1 MLEGLDDVPW
11 AKLRHALGPA
21 DDIPD
26 LIRDLAAEDDE
37 ARAKAQYD
45 LYGTLWSHGT
55 VYEATPPAIPYLV
68 ELLEHAEHVDRPW
81 LLIYLSA
88 LANGASHHEVHQH
101 HGIYDEE
108 RNTPEF
114 AAKIAQDQSW
124 VVAATLAVRKG
135 LQAYQHLLSHDD
147 PNTRA
152 AAAFLIGG
160 LRDDA
165 ASTIPV
171 LGGRLASES
180 EPVVRASI
188 AESLGSLGDEPLTRV
203 RLLDLVE
210 HDNAPY
216 VRWAAARSLAFLA
229 LNDVDDAVV
238 EALVFALKDPSSIE
252 TLHAES
258 PWADENTPA
267 ATARALLAIGGE
279 KASHAVPTLAQ
290 FLAGS
295 DPSSA
300 LAIAETLLGLAFGN
314 GESRRL
320 AEYAELD
327 TAQQLVVRTLAYSD
341 AAWMMG
347 ANMSSLLD
355 RYHLPRSAPSLQTF
369 AGMNSRRVGGDTL
382 GGIGPGDSMSGMRMR
397 NDWLE

>member
-21 DDIPD
+21 DDVPD
-26 LIRDLAAEDDE
+26 LIRDLASDNDE
-37 ARAKAQYD
+37 RRAKSQYD

-55 VYEATPPAIPYLV
+55 VYEATLNAIPFLV

-88 LANGASHHEVHQH
+88 LANGASHHEVHQL

-108 RNTPEF
+108 RDTAEF
-114 AAKIAQDQSW
+114 AAKIAQEQSW
-124 VVAATLAVRKG
+124 VDGAKKAVRKG
-135 LQAYQHLLSHDD
+135 LPTYQRLLSHDD
-147 PNTRA
+147 AGTRA
-152 AAAFLIGG
+152 SAAFLLGG

-165 ASTIPV
+165 PTTIAV
-171 LGGRLASES
+171 LSGRLASES
-180 EPVVRASI
+180 VPVVRASV
-188 AESLGSLGDEPLTRV
+188 AEALGSLGDEPLTRV

-229 LNDVDDAVV
+229 TDDVDDAVV

-252 TLHAES
+252 PLHAES
-258 PWADENTPA
+258 PWAEENTPA
-267 ATARALLAIGGE
+267 ATARALLAVGPE
-279 KASHAVPTLAQ
+279 KGAHAVPSLAKM
-290 FLAGS
+290 LAGS

-300 LAIAETLLGLAFGN
+300 LAIAETLLGLAFAP
-314 GESRRL
+314 SQSAR
-320 AEYAELD
+320 AEYGELD
-327 TAQQLVVRTLAYSD
+327 STQQLVVRTLAHSD

-347 ANMSSLLD
+347 GNMSTLLD
-355 RYHLPRSAPSLQTF
+355 RHHLPRSASSLQTF
-369 AGMNSRRVGGDTL
+369 AGIASRRVGADTL
-382 GGIGPGDSMSGMRMR
+382 GGLGPGDSMSGAAIPR
-397 NDWLE
+397 DWLE

>member
-21 DDIPD
+21 DDVPD
-26 LIRDLAAEDDE
+26 LVRDLASDDDE
-37 ARAKAQYD
+37 RRAKAQYD

-55 VYEATPPAIPYLV
+55 VYEATPHAIPFLV
-68 ELLEHAEHVDRPW
+68 EILEHAEYVDRPW

-88 LANGASHHEVHQH
+88 LANGASHHEVHQL

-108 RNTPEF
+108 RDTAEF

-124 VVAATLAVRKG
+124 VDGAKRAVRKG
-135 LQAYQHLLSHDD
+135 LPTYQRLLSHDD
-147 PNTRA
+147 PATRA
-152 AAAFLIGG
+152 SAAFLLGG

-165 ASTIPV
+165 PTTIAV
-171 LGGRLASES
+171 LSGRLASES
-180 EPVVRASI
+180 VPVVRASV
-188 AESLGSLGDEPLTRV
+188 AEALGTLGDEPLTRV

-229 LNDVDDAVV
+229 ADDVDDAVV

-252 TLHAES
+252 PLHAES
-258 PWADENTPA
+258 PWAEENTPA
-267 ATARALLAIGGE
+267 ATARALLAVGPDKG
-279 KASHAVPTLAQ
+279 ARAVPALAKM
-290 FLAGS
+290 LAGS

-300 LAIAETLLGLAFGN
+300 LAIAETLLGLAFDTS
-314 GESRRL
+314 EPAR
-320 AEYAELD
+320 ADFDDLD
-327 TAQQLVVRTLAYSD
+327 STQQLVVRTLAHSD

-347 ANMSSLLD
+347 GNMSSLLD
-355 RYHLPRSAPSLQTF
+355 RHRLPRSASSLQTF
-369 AGMNSRRVGGDTL
+369 AGIATRRVGADTL
-382 GGIGPGDSMSGMRMR
+382 GGLGPGDSMSGATIPR
-397 NDWLE
+397 DWLD